1 MLNPAQYETW
11 EVLEDQDVEIEMKN
25 CTGCG
30 STNEK
35 TDNTMNTASQKAED
49 NQCRA
54 NKDIEGAELK
64 SGCSVC
70 GKDPIEGKNKKISPN
85 SEFTVSDFPTNPKCG
100 SVENLTDEEFVVYD
114 FKETKEKCDTNKD
127 TTDKPSH
134 LDTCSNEMPVRLN
147 RTSSDDSDVIREKLA
162 DAMKDN
168 SRTTSEESIGITGA
182 IASSDTVCAI
192 DKGKIGS
199 EKEWFEADV
208 VDRELVI
215 ENNEEQIEQCCKE
228 IDDLNG
234 ATGSG
239 IDAHQ
244 FSSVDEMLNALD
256 SNVRIEVDAKE
267 GAEAKADDSSEM
279 YAVCQELLEDTKDE
293 EAGLTSD
300 MRSMSCHSLE
310 DILED
315 NLVDKPTTS
324 KESQS
329 EAQSRKRRTGKLSS
343 ESKGRNS
350 WKKSLDHTGN
360 SFDHFDG
367 TGTDVDTCSDDLS
380 LLIPPKVP
388 KSTSCPESVISESG
402 SSVTCS
408 NSLDKINDHAS
419 KRHTIGEDLERRVTS
434 NPKLNIQKRHMS
446 LEFPATYHRGQDL
459 IPTPVMSALTRLSP
473 KLTEVSRTFSPK
485 RFSVQR
491 KIAQSPIKLF
501 RQLPIVKNYY
511 MSPLLA
517 PDELLKGLPE
527 VHLAVSRPLVIH

>member
-1 MLNPAQYETW
+1 M
-11 EVLEDQDVEIEMKN
+11 
-25 CTGCG
+25 
-30 STNEK
+30 
-35 TDNTMNTASQKAED
+35 
-49 NQCRA
+49 
-54 NKDIEGAELK
+54 
-64 SGCSVC
+64 
-70 GKDPIEGKNKKISPN
+70 
-85 SEFTVSDFPTNPKCG
+85 
-100 SVENLTDEEFVVYD
+100 
-114 FKETKEKCDTNKD
+114 
-127 TTDKPSH
+127 
-134 LDTCSNEMPVRLN
+134 
-147 RTSSDDSDVIREKLA
+147 
-162 DAMKDN
+162 
-168 SRTTSEESIGITGA
+168 
-182 IASSDTVCAI
+182 
-192 DKGKIGS
+192 
-199 EKEWFEADV
+199 
-208 VDRELVI
+208 
-215 ENNEEQIEQCCKE
+215 
-228 IDDLNG
+228 
-234 ATGSG
+234 
-239 IDAHQ
+239 
-244 FSSVDEMLNALD
+244 
-256 SNVRIEVDAKE
+256 
-267 GAEAKADDSSEM
+267 
-279 YAVCQELLEDTKDE
+279 
-293 EAGLTSD
+293 
-300 MRSMSCHSLE
+300 
-310 DILED
+310 
-315 NLVDKPTTS
+315 DKPTTS

-459 IPTPVMSALTRLSP
+459 IPTPVMNALTQLSP